1 MHITVKLLKTNDKQK
16 ILKEAAVS
24 FKTLQG
30 GEDIT
35 YREIRI
41 KMTVAFCWKQC
52 KQEDN
57 GAMLLN
63 NKKKKN
69 C

>member
-1 MHITVKLLKTNDKQK
+1 MIKK
-16 ILKEAAVS
+16 ILQVSRGKKKHKET
-24 FKTLQG
+24 K
-30 GEDIT
+30 
-35 YREIRI
+35 I